1 MWQRKMTEKSYLGE
15 FEHVV
20 LLAILRLG
28 DEAYGVPVRGEIEE
42 QTGRAVARGAL
53 YTTLDRMETKGYL
66 SSRVGDPTPRR
77 GGRARRYFAITA
89 AGYAALRASREALLN
104 MWNGYESV
112 IENAK

>member
-1 MWQRKMTEKSYLGE
+1 MTEKSYLGE

-28 DEAYGVPVRGEIEE
+28 DEAYGVPIRREIEG
-42 QTGRAVARGAL
+42 QTDRAVARGAL

-66 SSRVGDPTPRR
+66 SSTVGDPTPRR
-77 GGRARRYFAITA
+77 GGRARRYFTITA
-89 AGYAALRASREALLN
+89 QGFAALRASREALLS
-104 MWNGYESV
+104 MWSGYESV

>member
-1 MWQRKMTEKSYLGE
+1 MTEKSYLGE

-28 DEAYGVPVRGEIEE
+28 DEAYGVPIRREIEE

-66 SSRVGDPTPRR
+66 TSRVGDPTPRR
-77 GGRARRYFAITA
+77 GGRARRYFEITA

-104 MWNGYESV
+104 LWRGHESE
-112 IENAK
+112 IEEAK

>member
-1 MWQRKMTEKSYLGE
+1 MRQETMTEKNHLGE

-20 LLAILRLG
+20 LLAILRLD
-28 DEAYGVPVRGEIEE
+28 DEAYGVPIRREIED

-53 YTTLDRMETKGYL
+53 YTTLDRMENKGYL
-66 SSRVGDPTPRR
+66 TSRVGDPTPRR

-89 AGYAALRASREALLN
+89 PGYAALRASREALLN

-112 IENAK
+112 IEKAK